1 MIDTD
6 KYKGHT
12 PVRKE
17 WPRWCE
23 DWLFS
28 VYADNGSHI
37 PNWNQDNNLACDA
50 PLLLEEVKR
59 LREKIKTEHNLKLWE
74 KAEVKRLREE
84 SKKQLDVLSK
94 LDEMIRYGKD
104 HVELM
109 KALEQGLDLPE
120 TWKEMIE

>member
-23 DWLFS
+23 DWLYS
-28 VYADNGSHI
+28 IYNRNALVEII

-50 PLLLEEVKR
+50 PLILQAYEEKCKEVKR
-59 LREKIKTEHNLKLWE
+59 LRERLIRAYDWVEKVVHGDDSVMADYTEY
-74 KAEVKRLREE
+74 VCGDEE
-84 SKKQLDVLSK
+84 
-94 LDEMIRYGKD
+94 E
-104 HVELM
+104 
-109 KALEQGLDLPE
+109 
-120 TWKEMIE
+120 

>member
-6 KYKGHT
+6 KYEGHT

-28 VYADNGSHI
+28 VYADDGSHI

-50 PLLLEEVKR
+50 PLLL
-59 LREKIKTEHNLKLWE
+59 
-74 KAEVKRLREE
+74 AEVKRLREE
-84 SKKQLDVLSK
+84 NKLLVEQLQNTRKWIRKYQKVF
-94 LDEMIRYGKD
+94 DEIAHQAAY
-104 HVELM
+104 VSCS
-109 KALEQGLDLPE
+109 ALN
-120 TWKEMIE
+120 IEEWIEEGD

>member
-6 KYKGHT
+6 KYEGHT

-28 VYADNGSHI
+28 VYSDDGSHI

-50 PLLLEEVKR
+50 PLILQAYKELHER
-59 LREKIKTEHNLKLWE
+59 YTELKEALVGESPNWTHDELVE
-74 KAEVKRLREE
+74 KALFC
-84 SKKQLDVLSK
+84 
-94 LDEMIRYGKD
+94 
-104 HVELM
+104 
-109 KALEQGLDLPE
+109 
-120 TWKEMIE
+120 

>member
-6 KYKGHT
+6 KYTGHT
-12 PVRKE
+12 PVREE

-28 VYADNGSHI
+28 VYADDGSHI

-59 LREKIKTEHNLKLWE
+59 WHKVYEYIHHLYTSNQKTMSLH
-74 KAEVKRLREE
+74 
-84 SKKQLDVLSK
+84 
-94 LDEMIRYGKD
+94 
-104 HVELM
+104 ELM
-109 KALEQGLDLPE
+109 ELIDEVV
-120 TWKEMIE
+120 IE

>member
-6 KYKGHT
+6 KYEGHT

-28 VYADNGSHI
+28 VYADDGSHI

-50 PLLLEEVKR
+50 PLLLAEVERLLEENKR
-59 LREKIKTEHNLKLWE
+59 LRGMVE
-74 KAEVKRLREE
+74 KAVGYGAYDEE
-84 SKKQLDVLSK
+84 YWG
-94 LDEMIRYGKD
+94 E
-104 HVELM
+104 E
-109 KALEQGLDLPE
+109 
-120 TWKEMIE
+120 